1 MRQFILQSQIPKDN
15 LIVLKSK
22 DFRYLR
28 QVLRSKTGD
37 TLNVRTK
44 EGILC
49 NATVLKIDDKLH
61 TVTLK
66 ICNENSAATNCEI
79 NNQNNTSDTEFWLFQ
94 FLPRPQKFEQIVRQ
108 ATECGIN
115 KIIPVL
121 GEYSEKSSASVLEN
135 QKKERIEK
143 IIKEARQQS
152 GSPVQTKVVSAVN
165 LEDACKL
172 WQKNL
177 QNLGENQKSIAL
189 VLSEHNDCETS
200 LFKIIETVENHKAN
214 EKSEV
219 KSQNKGKSIKK
230 IALAIGSEGGISLQ
244 EIQTLKK
251 CGFIPIH
258 FNVNIL
264 RCETAALYGIAAVQS
279 MIL

>member
-1 MRQFILQSQIPKDN
+1 MRQFILQSQIPKNN
-15 LIVLKSK
+15 LIVLEAK

-37 TLNVRTK
+37 MLKVRTK
-44 EGILC
+44 EGILY
-49 NATVLKIDDKLH
+49 NAVVLKIDDKSH
-61 TVTLK
+61 TITLK
-66 ICNENSAATNCEI
+66 ICNENSAATNCET

-115 KIIPVL
+115 EIIPVL

-135 QKKERIEK
+135 SKKERIEK

-152 GSPVQTKVVSAVN
+152 GSSVQTKVVSAVN

-189 VLSEHNDCETS
+189 VLSEHNNCESS
-200 LFKIIETVENHKAN
+200 LLKIIQNVENHKVN

-219 KSQNKGKSIKK
+219 KSQNGKSPIKK

-244 EIQTLKK
+244 EIQTLQKYD
-251 CGFIPIH
+251 FIPIH

>member
-1 MRQFILQSQIPKDN
+1 MRQFILQNQIPKDN
-15 LIVLKSK
+15 LIVLESK

-49 NATVLKIDDKLH
+49 NATVLKIDDKSR

-66 ICNENSAATNCEI
+66 ICNENSAATNCET
-79 NNQNNTSDTEFWLFQ
+79 NYQNNTSDTEFWLFQ

-172 WQKNL
+172 WQENL

-189 VLSEHNDCETS
+189 VLSEHNDCESS
-200 LFKIIETVENHKAN
+200 LFKIIENVENHKAN

-219 KSQNKGKSIKK
+219 KSQNKEKSIKK

-251 CGFIPIH
+251 YGFIPIH